1 MITAIDFGC
10 YAIRSAYRSPS
21 TSSQVTLFSER
32 AEYAMLPSQDSFRD
46 ALADRRIAH
55 AECDDSIV
63 VFGNRAGLVRW
74 LSRKPCA
81 PLFTDGGVPTKDA
94 PARQILHVL
103 TKALLPAAPP
113 KDSVCCVTVPGGR
126 EHKSNAEF
134 LSRIVAMHGFEPLVV
149 SSAES
154 VLLAAGVDTS
164 FTGVTV
170 VLGAETSE
178 ISVCRY
184 GVELASKTIAIGSN
198 WIDSEIAR
206 QFQIH
211 VWDEEGE
218 CYLDLEATRDWKHD
232 QRIHLRNGV
241 GERDKTLS
249 RLYGSVLNQI
259 ATTVRDLLRAPQ
271 VQAKLGT
278 ERLSVICAGGATQVG
293 GFTSALTER
302 FVDHDIASEILSV
315 RMVSDPSNAV
325 VRGLL
330 IYGELEQRRRMSTKS
345 AA

>member
-10 YAIRSAYRSPS
+10 YAIRAAYRSPA
-21 TSSQVTLFSER
+21 TSSQITLYSER
-32 AEYAMLPSQDSFRD
+32 AEYAMLPNQDSFRE
-46 ALADRRIAH
+46 ALSDRRIAH

-74 LSRKPCA
+74 LSRRPCA

-94 PARQILHVL
+94 PARQILSVL
-103 TKALLPAAPP
+103 TKALLPAVPP
-113 KDSVCCVTVPGGR
+113 PGSLCCLTVPGGR
-126 EHKSNAEF
+126 ERGSSAEF
-134 LSRIVAMHGFEPLVV
+134 LSRIVTMLGFEPLVV

-154 VLLAAGVDTS
+154 VLLAAGAQTS
-164 FTGVTV
+164 FTGVAV

-178 ISVCRY
+178 VSVCRH
-184 GVELASKTIAIGSN
+184 GVELAARTIAVGTN
-198 WIDSEIAR
+198 WIDTELAK
-206 QFQIH
+206 QFRIQ
-211 VWDEEGE
+211 VWDEQGE
-218 CYLDLEATRDWKHD
+218 CYLDLESVRRWKHD

-241 GERDKTLS
+241 GERDKSLS
-249 RLYGSVLNQI
+249 RLYGSMLNQV
-259 ATTVRDLLRAPQ
+259 ATTVRDLLQAPQ
-271 VQAKLGT
+271 VKARIGN
-278 ERLSVICAGGATQVG
+278 ERLNVICAGGATQVG

-302 FVDHDIASEILSV
+302 FVDHDVAGDILSV

-330 IYGELEQRRRMSTKS
+330 IHGELEQRRREPLKG